1 MEDRIVGRMSC
12 ECGQIFEL
20 IETDVLSG
28 IHELEAHLAAHRG
41 PDESWYP
48 LGVTTYESN
57 P

>member
-1 MEDRIVGRMSC
+1 MGERIVGRMSC
-12 ECGQIFEL
+12 ECGEIFEL
-20 IETDVLSG
+20 VESDVLSG
-28 IHELEAHLAAHRG
+28 LQDLEEHLVAHRG